1 MNKSRKVFKS
11 SNWCKARLKVAKA
24 HRKIADIRAKSIHH
38 LTSYVSKNH
47 AKCIIEDLNVKG
59 LLKNRN
65 LTKAIADSSFGMIR
79 EQLQYKCDRYESTLV
94 IADRFFPSSQLCSN
108 CSHRQKMPLA
118 IRTYNCPACG
128 MSRCRDLNAALNLE
142 NYEALA
148 AGLVASRSVDE
159 VLPTVSAE
167 ADSKHQCQDLSYVV

>member
-1 MNKSRKVFKS
+1 MLQVF
-11 SNWCKARLKVAKA
+11 
-24 HRKIADIRAKSIHH
+24 
-38 LTSYVSKNH
+38 
-47 AKCIIEDLNVKG
+47 E
-59 LLKNRN
+59 
-65 LTKAIADSSFGMIR
+65 KAIADSSFGMIR

-118 IRTYNCPACG
+118 IRTYRCPACG

-167 ADSKHQCQDLSYVV
+167 ADSKHLIATSDFLNFATLCLKKLESIL